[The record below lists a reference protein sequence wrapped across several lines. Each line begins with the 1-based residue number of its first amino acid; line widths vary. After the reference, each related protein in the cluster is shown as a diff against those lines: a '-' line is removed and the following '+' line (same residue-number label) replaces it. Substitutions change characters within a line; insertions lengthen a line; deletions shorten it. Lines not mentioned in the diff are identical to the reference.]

1 MKKILIELKKNSLI
15 FEYNYKYQ
23 EHKEDLINTNI
34 ISDNKLIFSDEYI
47 INNYNLV
54 GLFIKELIQNN
65 NIDKIIITN

>member
-54 GLFIKELIQNN
+54 GLFIKELKQNN
-65 NIDKIIITN
+65 NIDKIIINN

>member
-47 INNYNLV
+47 IKNYNSQR
-54 GLFIKELIQNN
+54 IM
-65 NIDKIIITN
+65 